1 MDATIPP
8 AQDRQEAQE
17 LRNRLDALMYVVGY
31 TIGTLATHIAYGED
45 ASGSLNARELRDR
58 LSEAL
63 SGNLSSI
70 EQAKALMTRA
80 R

>member
-1 MDATIPP
+1 MSAE
-8 AQDRQEAQE
+8 ARAEAQE
-17 LRNRLDALMYVVGY
+17 LRHRLDAMMYVVGY
-31 TIGTLATHIAYGED
+31 TVGTLDTHIAYGD
-45 ASGSLNARELRDR
+45 ALNARELRDR

-63 SGNLSSI
+63 YGNLSSI